1 MRIALKNTS
10 EVCHYFVNNVQFEG
24 RAGNVSFR
32 GDNFFSYRTVVAR
45 RINGAIVKSSNKYSV
60 TTSEHL
66 SDLRQACRH
75 LEIVSIPCVEK
86 STLDNQTIVQNQIN
100 DLFRLASTARTK
112 KEYYL
117 SQALCIVKGFNRY
130 CELSE
135 NNQYI
140 IDLSIFDN
148 VDFGA
153 LKQAEKERQGLQLAK
168 RKAREIEDALE
179 NNVKIDQWLA
189 GTRDNIGYGV
199 RSDTLL
205 RIKGDSVQTSR
216 GAEIPVS
223 QTANLW
229 ALVNSVISAKRELIL
244 NKRIGV
250 YSLSKIETTGNITVG
265 CHYIKYEQ
273 LQRIAKILGYN

>member
-10 EVCHYFVNNVQFEG
+10 EVCHYFANNVQFEG

-32 GDNFFSYRTVVAR
+32 GDNFFSYRTIVAK
-45 RINGAIVKSSNKYSV
+45 RINGSVVISSHKYSV
-60 TTSEHL
+60 TTSSHL
-66 SDLRQACRH
+66 FDLRQTCRH

-112 KEYYL
+112 KDYYL
-117 SQALCIVKGFNRY
+117 SQALQIVKGFNRY

-135 NNQYI
+135 NSQYL
-140 IDLSIFDN
+140 IDLSVFDKI
-148 VDFGA
+148 DLEA
-153 LKQAEKERQGLQLAK
+153 LKQTEKERQAVQLAK
-168 RKAREIEDALE
+168 RKAQEIEDTLE
-179 NNVKIDQWLA
+179 NNVKINQWLA
-189 GTRDNIGYGV
+189 GDRDNIGYGASV
-199 RSDTLL
+199 DTLL
-205 RIKGDSVQTSR
+205 RIKGDNVQTSR

>member
-1 MRIALKNTS
+1 
-10 EVCHYFVNNVQFEG
+10 
-24 RAGNVSFR
+24 
-32 GDNFFSYRTVVAR
+32 
-45 RINGAIVKSSNKYSV
+45 V
-60 TTSEHL
+60 TTSGHL

-148 VDFGA
+148 VDFEA
-153 LKQAEKERQGLQLAK
+153 LKQAEKVRQSEALAK
-168 RKAREIEDALE
+168 RKAQEIEDVLE
-179 NNVKIDQWLA
+179 NSVKINQWLS
-189 GTRDNIGYGV
+189 GERDNLGYHV
-199 RSDTLL
+199 SSDTLL
-205 RIKGDSVQTSR
+205 RVKGDSVQTSR

-223 QTANLW
+223 HTASLW
-229 ALVNSVISAKRELIL
+229 ALVNSVISAERELIL

-265 CHYIKYEQ
+265 CHYIKFEQ